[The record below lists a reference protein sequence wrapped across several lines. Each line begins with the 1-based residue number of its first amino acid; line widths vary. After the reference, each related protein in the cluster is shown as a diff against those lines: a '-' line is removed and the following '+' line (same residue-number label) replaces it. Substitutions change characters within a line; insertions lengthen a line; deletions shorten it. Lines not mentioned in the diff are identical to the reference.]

1 MKTKLILRE
10 WSPVIMKTNVMG
22 IMFGLYPAK
31 QFKVDLKELSSFS
44 LPVQLPEK
52 CIKLHVLAEKD
63 NVVVSDSFCGIGSTA
78 IACKRLGISF
88 IGFETEKSYLDEAV
102 TRAMKELV

>member
-1 MKTKLILRE
+1 
-10 WSPVIMKTNVMG
+10 
-22 IMFGLYPAK
+22 MFGLYPMK

-52 CIKLHVLAEKD
+52 CIKLHGLAEKD
-63 NVVVSDSFCGIGSTA
+63 NFVVSDPFCGIGSTA

-88 IGFETEKSYLDEAV
+88 IGFDTKKSYLDEAV
-102 TRAMKELV
+102 TRTMKELV